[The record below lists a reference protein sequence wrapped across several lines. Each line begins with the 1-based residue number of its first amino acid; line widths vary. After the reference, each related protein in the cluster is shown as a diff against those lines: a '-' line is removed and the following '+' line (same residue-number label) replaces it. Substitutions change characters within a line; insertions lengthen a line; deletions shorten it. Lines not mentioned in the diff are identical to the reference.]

1 MQLSGYG
8 PRQRSKRRVIVLQRG
23 TCQSCGILLLTS
35 TYSELSSS
43 IGTLLIVVLLLE
55 RWIWY
60 LLWKST
66 QLCSVTRRFKL
77 TNRLQPGSSRK
88 VIVSAFHGEI

>member
-8 PRQRSKRRVIVLQRG
+8 PRQRSKRRVIVLQR
-23 TCQSCGILLLTS
+23 
-35 TYSELSSS
+35 
-43 IGTLLIVVLLLE
+43 VVLLLE